1 MLYSQFLSWYCLLIF
16 VITLQTSPILPNT
29 VSMYTDL
36 IDDQLSF
43 KSNINF
49 LEKKLS
55 RSVGVMVKLSYHLPP
70 NALVTLSLISTYSFD
85 IP

>member
-1 MLYSQFLSWYCLLIF
+1 
-16 VITLQTSPILPNT
+16 
-29 VSMYTDL
+29 MYTDL
-36 IDDQLSF
+36 VDDQLSF

-55 RSVGVMVKLSYHLPP
+55 RSVGVMVKLRYHLPP
-70 NALVTLSLISTYSFD
+70 NALLSLSLICTYSFD

>member
-1 MLYSQFLSWYCLLIF
+1 
-16 VITLQTSPILPNT
+16 
-29 VSMYTDL
+29 MYTDL
-36 IDDQLSF
+36 IGDQLSF

-70 NALVTLSLISTYSFD
+70 NALLTLSLISTYSFD

>member
-1 MLYSQFLSWYCLLIF
+1 
-16 VITLQTSPILPNT
+16 
-29 VSMYTDL
+29 MYTDL

-70 NALVTLSLISTYSFD
+70 NVLLTRSLISTYPFD

>member
-1 MLYSQFLSWYCLLIF
+1 
-16 VITLQTSPILPNT
+16 
-29 VSMYTDL
+29 MYTDL

-55 RSVGVMVKLSYHLPP
+55 RSVGVMVKLRYHLPP

>member
-1 MLYSQFLSWYCLLIF
+1 
-16 VITLQTSPILPNT
+16 
-29 VSMYTDL
+29 MYTDL

-55 RSVGVMVKLSYHLPP
+55 RSVSVMVKLRYHLP
-70 NALVTLSLISTYSFD
+70 NALLSLSLICTYSFD